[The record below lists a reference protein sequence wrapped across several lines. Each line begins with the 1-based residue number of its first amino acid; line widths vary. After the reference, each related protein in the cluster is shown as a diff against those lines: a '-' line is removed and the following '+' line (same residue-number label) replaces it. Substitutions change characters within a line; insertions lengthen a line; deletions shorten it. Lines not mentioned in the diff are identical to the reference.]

1 MTYVKTIRAVLAS
14 GRFIA
19 IDLHLHES
27 APHAVEVLMC
37 LRPVERGIDVTLQ
50 PLQTPAAMT
59 ADQAF
64 AFAWAKAQGSR
75 STTMTPSWAC
85 KRRLIGCPTAR
96 SRPLRRIAHH
106 AHLSRSPGRK
116 SRRTGFRKL
125 SSL

>member
-64 AFAWAKAQGSR
+64 AFAWAKAQGVAQHHDDHIVGVQ
-75 STTMTPSWAC
+75 TTVN
-85 KRRLIGCPTAR
+85 RLSDSAIAAVTGGLPIT
-96 SRPLRRIAHH
+96 RI
-106 AHLSRSPGRK
+106 
-116 SRRTGFRKL
+116 
-125 SSL
+125 